1 MPCDFYSF
9 SNVIET
15 SITTATNVQKNT
27 LQYKYF
33 QITKNGPKIKLLEIF
48 QVYQRASFKMHQFH
62 ICMIIKSFL
71 LKLKKEFVFN

>member
-1 MPCDFYSF
+1 MA
-9 SNVIET
+9 
-15 SITTATNVQKNT
+15 ATNVQKNT

-71 LKLKKEFVFN
+71 LKLKKGFVFN